1 MQKHY
6 PLIQAQVGIF
16 RDWEAHPE
24 SLRYNLPSVARF
36 NKGEVDGGR
45 LQQALQTIIRQR
57 AVLHTRFFLDSDGLP
72 RQYADPS
79 LAIPVV
85 IHHMTEKEV
94 QAYIAQDFVRPFH
107 LLSGEPLCR
116 LEIAETSEAV
126 YLLIDFH
133 HSIADGLTIASLLM
147 HRDLPLAYDGQPL
160 PPDSMALYEQG
171 EREQSTFA
179 SQAYQKA
186 AQYHR
191 NRFADVA
198 FSVLDTH
205 LFPSSEGIKRS
216 IIPYGILPHQGGFEG
231 GLFLAAFA
239 LVLSKY
245 THSLQVGFSVLVHG
259 RSGRWLRQ
267 AYGMFVESLPLC
279 ITIDNQL
286 SARDFIKQV
295 QHELTAALRHRVY
308 PISHLYRDLKKR
320 PSVVF
325 GFQGP
330 NIIEKIHLDGKPA
343 QSFQLHQEETLSDSC
358 LVYATG
364 DGGYEVR
371 GIMAKGVAECARNL
385 ALQPEA
391 PLSYI
396 AMQTPEEEAEMR
408 ALAQGPTMDF
418 DEGET
423 VVDMILRQARLTPDR
438 TAIVDE
444 NGSITYGQLERLSAE
459 VAKSVSQPFVC
470 LPTSRSLQFVV
481 SALGIMRAG
490 AAYVPLDEAWPEQ
503 RRRMVREQVD
513 ATPSCQ
519 EPAAYMIFTSGTT
532 GEPKGIVIPHRALT
546 NLVHFLVRE
555 WGITSESRI
564 SCHSSFAF
572 NASVEDIFPVLTVG
586 GTLFIPNETERHDLR
601 QMYQFLERYHITGGC
616 YTTQFG
622 SLLAQHYPLHVSYLC
637 LGGEKLYPFTPC
649 VSATSSPG
657 SSNGRSAAV
666 PPYRIFNTYGPTE
679 FTVDATFHEMAPR
692 SWLVASRED
701 IPIGR
706 PLPNC
711 AAYVVDPQ
719 GRLVPRGVVGELLLA
734 GRQMALNVQRNSPL
748 ASFLTSPSY
757 PTGDLVRWN
766 NDGELE
772 FVGRKDRL
780 LKHRGYRINPAE
792 IEQALIAVPDIEA
805 AAVRLE
811 STHLVAYYQAVH
823 PIDNMLLRR
832 QLTTL
837 LPAYMLPSRFIHLT
851 SLPLNGHGKIDWARL
866 SPTVAHPSFL
876 TPRSPLPVLFARIL
890 QLDAVGPDDDF
901 FDLGGTSL
909 DAMLL
914 VEELRKAGFSVSYG
928 DIFNYPT
935 PRAMALRLKL
945 STEDKE
951 MNQGSVSNQR
961 KKAATLLCSQDCQT
975 EPSPLEGIRGGVI
988 LTGATGFLGCHIL
1001 HELLT
1006 GQKEVS
1012 TIVCVV
1018 RGSSEQEARERL
1030 QSAYQHYFSAS
1041 PFDDDARVV
1050 VVDGDITD
1058 SQTYFHLSLLTPHP
1072 SPLFIHCAADVRY
1085 FAPHQEIERTNIVG
1099 TRLVAEFCLRNN
1111 IRLTHISTLSVLHAN
1126 GLHSSYITSK
1136 KEAEAYI
1143 TRLTGQRLQAQIIR
1157 LGILAPRSTDG
1168 LFQRNADQSLFFS
1181 LLRLFGQLRAYPASI
1196 AHITPDVMPVDQAA
1210 SAITGHALH
1219 PNTCNICIN
1228 LTQPT
1233 PWKSLLAQATEMADN
1248 RFFEL
1253 LCQYNDTPF
1262 ATLPSIDRN
1271 TICSILQSYI
1281 NNLR

>member
-85 IHHMTEKEV
+85 MHHMTEKEV

-198 FSVLDTH
+198 FSVLDTR

-216 IIPYGILPHQGGFEG
+216 TIPCGILPHQGGFEG

-279 ITIDNQL
+279 IDIDNQL

-308 PISHLYRDLKKR
+308 PIGHLYRDLKKR

-330 NIIEKIHLDGKPA
+330 NIIEKIHLDGKLA
-343 QSFQLHQEETLSDSC
+343 QGFQLHQEETLSDSC

-371 GIMAKGVAECARNL
+371 GIMAKAVAECARNL
-385 ALQPEA
+385 ALHPEA
-391 PLSYI
+391 PLTDI
-396 AMQTPEEEAEMR
+396 AMQTPDEEAEMR
-408 ALAQGPTMDF
+408 ALAQGPTMEF

-572 NASVEDIFPVLTVG
+572 DASVEDIFPVLTVG
-586 GTLFIPNETERHDLR
+586 GTLFIPNEMERHDLR
-601 QMYQFLERYHITGGC
+601 QMYQFLERHHITGGC

-649 VSATSSPG
+649 VSDTSSSG
-657 SSNGRSAAV
+657 SVNDCTSAV
-666 PPYRIFNTYGPTE
+666 PPPYRIFNTYGPTE
-679 FTVDATFHEMAPR
+679 FTVDATFHEMAPH
-692 SWLVASRED
+692 SWLLASRED

-711 AAYVVDPQ
+711 TAYVVDPQ
-719 GRLVPRGVVGELLLA
+719 GRLVPRGMVGELLLA

-748 ASFLTSPSY
+748 ASFLPHPSY

-792 IEQALIAVPDIEA
+792 IEQALIAFPDIEA

-811 STHLVAYYQAVH
+811 TTHLVAYYQAVH

-866 SPTVAHPSFL
+866 SPTVAHPSLL
-876 TPRSPLPVLFARIL
+876 TPRSPLPALFARIL

-945 STEDKE
+945 SPEDKE

-1012 TIVCVV
+1012 TIVCIV

-1058 SQTYFHLSLLTPHP
+1058 PQTYFHLSLLTPHP

-1085 FAPHQEIERTNIVG
+1085 YAPHQEIERTNIVG
-1099 TRLVAEFCLRNN
+1099 TRLVADFCLRHHL
-1111 IRLTHISTLSVLHAN
+1111 RLIHISTLSLLHAN
-1126 GLHSSYITSK
+1126 LIDSPYISSK
-1136 KEAEAYI
+1136 AEAELLI
-1143 TRLTGQRLQAQIIR
+1143 NERICRGLNAQIVRI
-1157 LGILAPRSTDG
+1157 GFLAPRATDG
-1168 LFQRNADQSLFFS
+1168 LFQQHPDRSAFFLALQLF
-1181 LLRLFGQLRAYPASI
+1181 RQMGVYPASLQGL
-1196 AHITPDVMPVDQAA
+1196 APDVTPVDEAA
-1210 SAITGHALH
+1210 RRIVFSNSFAETIV
-1219 PNTCNICIN
+1219 N

-1233 PWKSLLAQATEMADN
+1233 PIERLLPHATPVADADFFSRLQRNSQA
-1248 RFFEL
+1248 
-1253 LCQYNDTPF
+1253 PF
-1262 ATLPSIDRN
+1262 AALA
-1271 TICSILQSYI
+1271 LLKAFF
-1281 NNLR
+1281 LRKK

>member
-57 AVLHTRFFLDSDGLP
+57 VVLHTRFFLDSDGLP

-85 IHHMTEKEV
+85 MHHMTEKEV

-126 YLLIDFH
+126 YLLIDLH

-147 HRDLPLAYDGQPL
+147 HRDLPLVYDGQPL

-216 IIPYGILPHQGGFEG
+216 IIPCGILPPQGGFEG

-245 THSLQVGFSVLVHG
+245 THSLQVAFSVLVHG

-279 ITIDNQL
+279 IDIDNQL

-371 GIMAKGVAECARNL
+371 GIMAKAVAECARNL
-385 ALQPEA
+385 ALHPEA
-391 PLSYI
+391 PLTDI
-396 AMQTPEEEAEMR
+396 AMQTPDEEAEMR
-408 ALAQGPTMDF
+408 ALAQGPTMEF

-481 SALGIMRAG
+481 SVLGIMRAG

-519 EPAAYMIFTSGTT
+519 ELAAYMIFTSGTT

-572 NASVEDIFPVLTVG
+572 DASVEDIFPVLTVG
-586 GTLFIPNETERHDLR
+586 GTLFIPNEMERHDLR
-601 QMYQFLERYHITGGC
+601 QMYQFLERHHITGGC

-649 VSATSSPG
+649 VSDTSSSG
-657 SSNGRSAAV
+657 SVNDCTSAV
-666 PPYRIFNTYGPTE
+666 PPPYRIFNTYGPTE
-679 FTVDATFHEMAPR
+679 FTVDATFHEIAPR
-692 SWLVASRED
+692 SLLLASRED

-711 AAYVVDPQ
+711 TAYVVDPQ
-719 GRLVPRGVVGELLLA
+719 GRLVPRGMVGELLLA

-748 ASFLTSPSY
+748 ASFLPHPSY

-792 IEQALIAVPDIEA
+792 IEQALIAVSDIEA

-811 STHLVAYYQAVH
+811 TTHLVAYYQAVH

-866 SPTVAHPSFL
+866 SPTVAHPSLL
-876 TPRSPLPVLFARIL
+876 TPRSPLPALFARIL

-1012 TIVCVV
+1012 TIVCIV

-1058 SQTYFHLSLLTPHP
+1058 PQTYFHLSLLTPHP

-1085 FAPHQEIERTNIVG
+1085 YAPHQEIERTNIVG
-1099 TRLVAEFCLRNN
+1099 TRLVADFCLRHHL
-1111 IRLTHISTLSVLHAN
+1111 RLIHISTLSLLHAN
-1126 GLHSSYITSK
+1126 LIDSPYISSK
-1136 KEAEAYI
+1136 AEAELLI
-1143 TRLTGQRLQAQIIR
+1143 NERICRGLNAQIVRI
-1157 LGILAPRSTDG
+1157 GFLAPRATDG
-1168 LFQRNADQSLFFS
+1168 MFQQHPDRSAFFLALQLFRQM
-1181 LLRLFGQLRAYPASI
+1181 GVYPASLQGL
-1196 AHITPDVMPVDQAA
+1196 APDVTPVDEAA
-1210 SAITGHALH
+1210 RRIVFSNSFAETIV
-1219 PNTCNICIN
+1219 N

-1233 PWKSLLAQATEMADN
+1233 PIERLLPHATPVADADFFSRLQRNSQA
-1248 RFFEL
+1248 
-1253 LCQYNDTPF
+1253 PF
-1262 ATLPSIDRN
+1262 AALA
-1271 TICSILQSYI
+1271 LLKAFF
-1281 NNLR
+1281 LRKK

>member
-57 AVLHTRFFLDSDGLP
+57 VVLHTRFFLDSDGLP

-85 IHHMTEKEV
+85 MHHMTEKEV

-126 YLLIDFH
+126 YLLIDLH

-147 HRDLPLAYDGQPL
+147 HRDLPLVYDGQPL

-216 IIPYGILPHQGGFEG
+216 IIPCGILPPQGGFEG

-245 THSLQVGFSVLVHG
+245 THSLQVAFSVLVHG

-279 ITIDNQL
+279 IDIDNQL

-308 PISHLYRDLKKR
+308 PIGHLYRDLKKR

-325 GFQGP
+325 GFQGS
-330 NIIEKIHLDGKPA
+330 NIIEKIHLNGKPA

-371 GIMAKGVAECARNL
+371 GIMAKAVAECARNL
-385 ALQPEA
+385 ALHPEA
-391 PLSYI
+391 PLTDI
-396 AMQTPEEEAEMR
+396 AMLTPEEEAEMR
-408 ALAQGPTMDF
+408 ALAQGPTMEF

-481 SALGIMRAG
+481 SVLGIMRAG

-519 EPAAYMIFTSGTT
+519 ELAAYMIFTSGTT

-572 NASVEDIFPVLTVG
+572 DASVEDIFPVLTVG
-586 GTLFIPNETERHDLR
+586 GTLFIPNEMERHDLR
-601 QMYQFLERYHITGGC
+601 QMYQFLERHHITGGC

-649 VSATSSPG
+649 VSDTSSSG
-657 SSNGRSAAV
+657 SVNDCTSAV
-666 PPYRIFNTYGPTE
+666 PPPYRIFNTYGPTE
-679 FTVDATFHEMAPR
+679 FTVDATFHEIAPR
-692 SWLVASRED
+692 SLLLASRED

-711 AAYVVDPQ
+711 TAYVVDPQ
-719 GRLVPRGVVGELLLA
+719 GRIVPRGMVGELLLA

-748 ASFLTSPSY
+748 ASFLPHPSY

-792 IEQALIAVPDIEA
+792 IEQALIAVSDIEA

-811 STHLVAYYQAVH
+811 TTHLVAYYQAVH

-866 SPTVAHPSFL
+866 SPTVAHPSLL
-876 TPRSPLPVLFARIL
+876 TPRSPLPALFARIL

-975 EPSPLEGIRGGVI
+975 EPSPLEAIRGGVI

-1006 GQKEVS
+1006 AHKEVS
-1012 TIVCVV
+1012 TIVCIV

-1058 SQTYFHLSLLTPHP
+1058 PQTYFHLSLLTPHP

-1085 FAPHQEIERTNIVG
+1085 YAPHQEIERTNIVG
-1099 TRLVAEFCLRNN
+1099 TRLVADFCLRHHV
-1111 IRLTHISTLSVLHAN
+1111 RLIHISTLSLLHAN
-1126 GLHSSYITSK
+1126 LIDSPYISSK
-1136 KEAEAYI
+1136 AEAELLI
-1143 TRLTGQRLQAQIIR
+1143 NERICRGLNAQIVRI
-1157 LGILAPRSTDG
+1157 GFLAPRATDG
-1168 LFQRNADQSLFFS
+1168 MFQQHPDRSAFFLALQLFRQM
-1181 LLRLFGQLRAYPASI
+1181 GVYPASLQGL
-1196 AHITPDVMPVDQAA
+1196 APDVTPVDEAA
-1210 SAITGHALH
+1210 RRIVFSNSFAETIV
-1219 PNTCNICIN
+1219 N

-1233 PWKSLLAQATEMADN
+1233 PIERLLPHATPMVDADFFSRLQRNSQA
-1248 RFFEL
+1248 
-1253 LCQYNDTPF
+1253 PF
-1262 ATLPSIDRN
+1262 AALA
-1271 TICSILQSYI
+1271 LLKAFF
-1281 NNLR
+1281 LRKK